1 MTRKSILSHKI
12 EFSFYNT
19 KIENSYLFNNEEIN
33 ELVDKIIERRTKDKL
48 PVTRSKTSYI
58 REIKAHNRL
67 YFLNICRNR
76 TKDADLEEHI
86 NSFKDIIYFILG
98 V

>member
-1 MTRKSILSHKI
+1 MTRKSILGHKI

-19 KIENSYLFNNEEIN
+19 KIENSYLFNNEKIN

-67 YFLNICRNR
+67 YLLNICRDR
-76 TKDADLEEHI
+76 TKDTDLEEHI
-86 NSFKDIIYFILG
+86 SWFKNIVYFMLG
-98 V
+98 L

>member
-1 MTRKSILSHKI
+1 MTRKSILGHKI

-19 KIENSYLFNNEEIN
+19 KIENSYLFNNEKIN

-48 PVTRSKTSYI
+48 PVTRTKKSYI

-67 YFLNICRNR
+67 YLFNIYRDR
-76 TKDADLEEHI
+76 TKDTDLEEHI
-86 NSFKDIIYFILG
+86 NSFKEIIYFILG